1 MLLEVIFHNNI
12 AVKKNL
18 YSTNLCKQ
26 ITGTCLLGKQFSL
39 VGSAPRCHHLLE
51 IRSPVL
57 QTTSLSVLAWHLI
70 AEYSLISPIQFTW
83 TGWGMWSLM
92 WGVVVIWQIP
102 ECVRALKPRWNLK
115 RGHKRPERLC
125 GNHEVPPN
133 IHLSICLERWQG
145 FPDMASEDNGR
156 ARSVRDGQRK
166 MSLILLHAHSGTVRT
181 RANSRPGTYPV
192 PMDVLSMSGI
202 YQYKNNGCQLHLA
215 FYLVR

>member
-1 MLLEVIFHNNI
+1 MQANYWDMSPWKTVFFGGF
-12 AVKKNL
+12 
-18 YSTNLCKQ
+18 STQ
-26 ITGTCLLGKQFSL
+26 IPSPLRNKITSL
-39 VGSAPRCHHLLE
+39 T
-51 IRSPVL
+51 
-57 QTTSLSVLAWHLI
+57 TTSLSVLAWHLI

-92 WGVVVIWQIP
+92 WGMVVIWQIP